1 MLSLRSIS
9 NITERVADAGG
20 SRVIQTGRAA
30 RNTSTSKAIARNAA
44 SPAIREVAS
53 PRRCCRQTANA
64 SAAPSGNAKQP
75 PVWEFE
81 DDRGAHFS
89 ESFWKYFWMRPR

>member
-30 RNTSTSKAIARNAA
+30 RKTRTSKAIARNAP

-53 PRRCCRQTANA
+53 PRRRCRQTANA
-64 SAAPSGNAKQP
+64 SAAPSGSAKEP
-75 PVWEFE
+75 PLREFK
-81 DDRGAHFS
+81 DNRGDHFS
-89 ESFWKYFWMRPR
+89 ESLWKYFWMRPR